1 MIALYYVGLAL
12 FLLCCFLLC
21 VVIMMQESKSM
32 GLGASF
38 GGDAGDS
45 VFGTATADVLKRF
58 TGWLAVIF
66 MGACLVLSLW
76 TSAIDYT
83 KRRVQAPAVIE
94 SEADAS

>member
-12 FLLCCFLLC
+12 FLFCCFLLC

-45 VFGTATADVLKRF
+45 VFGTATAEVLKRF
-58 TGWLAVIF
+58 TGWLAVVF
-66 MGACLVLSLW
+66 MSACLMLSFW
-76 TSAIDYT
+76 TAAIDHA
-83 KRRVQAPAVIE
+83 KQVRQPASIE
-94 SEADAS
+94 SGADAA